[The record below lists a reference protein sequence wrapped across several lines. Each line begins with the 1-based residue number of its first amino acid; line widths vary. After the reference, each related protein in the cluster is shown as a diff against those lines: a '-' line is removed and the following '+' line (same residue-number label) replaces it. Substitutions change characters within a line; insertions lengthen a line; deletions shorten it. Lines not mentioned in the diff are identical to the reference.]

1 MRGPHLSHSL
11 HARTAV
17 APALTVNAPP
27 RPRKAAEP
35 VSWLQIVRLEVDT
48 RLIEFFEEKKRE
60 TKEISPP
67 TLELVDEIEALTMRG
82 GKRLRP
88 AVAAAGYRCVRP
100 GHGMERLV
108 ELSASLELL
117 QSYLLIH
124 DDWMDGDEVRRG
136 GTAVHTSLQRSHR
149 DPHLGSAL
157 GVLAGDL
164 ASAYAWELFLQ
175 APYPMQA
182 WHDASTRFLKIQK
195 EVYCGQQLDLT
206 GDADVARMHALKTTS
221 YSVRGPL
228 LLGALLGNPSAEQLQ
243 ALTDWAGPIGEAFQI
258 RDDLLG
264 ALGSADNT
272 GKPGMDIPHGK
283 VSSVLSELRRSTEPQ
298 DRKPVETIV
307 GRIDVDAQQLAAA
320 HACLR
325 ASGVVDRLERRISE
339 LRDQALRA
347 LDSAPF
353 NPQGRGMLTEL
364 ADKLTI
370 RQA

>member
-1 MRGPHLSHSL
+1 MQAPHLQAVPEPL
-11 HARTAV
+11 GRT
-17 APALTVNAPP
+17 
-27 RPRKAAEP
+27 EP
-35 VSWLQIVRLEVDT
+35 TGWLGIVRMEVDT
-48 RLIEFFEEKKRE
+48 RLLEFFEEKKRE
-60 TKEISPP
+60 TADMSPP

-124 DDWMDGDEVRRG
+124 DDWMDDDEVRRG
-136 GTAVHTSLQRSHR
+136 GAAVHASLQSSHR
-149 DPHLGSAL
+149 DPHLGAAL

-164 ASAYAWELFLQ
+164 ASTYSWELFLE

-182 WHDASTRFLKIQK
+182 WAQASAMFLKIQK

-206 GDADVARMHALKTTS
+206 GDSDVARMHALKTTS

-228 LLGALLGNPSAEQLQ
+228 LLGALLGNPSARQLQ
-243 ALTDWAGPIGEAFQI
+243 ALSDWAGPIGEAFQI

-264 ALGSADNT
+264 ALGSPDST

-283 VSSVLSELRRSTEPQ
+283 VSSVLVELRRST
-298 DRKPVETIV
+298 DRREREPVEAIV
-307 GRIDVDAQQLAAA
+307 GRHDAA
-320 HACLR
+320 HRDLAEARRCLHE
-325 ASGVVDRLERRISE
+325 SGVVDRLEERIAE
-339 LRDQALRA
+339 LRDEALSA
-347 LDSAPF
+347 LGGARF
-353 NPQGRGMLTEL
+353 NPQGHGMLIEL
-364 ADKLTI
+364 ADKLTV
-370 RQA
+370 RSA

>member
-1 MRGPHLSHSL
+1 MRRPHLSHRL
-11 HARTAV
+11 HGQSGV
-17 APALTVNAPP
+17 APTLAVDAGPS
-27 RPRKAAEP
+27 PRKANEP
-35 VSWLQIVRLEVDT
+35 VSWLEIVRLGVDT
-48 RLIEFFEEKKRE
+48 HLIEFFEEKKRE
-60 TKEISPP
+60 TKVISAP
-67 TLELVDEIEALTMRG
+67 TLELVDEIEGLTMRG

-108 ELSASLELL
+108 ELCASLELL

-136 GTAVHTSLQRSHR
+136 GTAVHTSLQRSHC

-164 ASAYAWELFLQ
+164 ASAYAWELFLG
-175 APYPMQA
+175 APYPMQS
-182 WHDASTRFLKIQK
+182 WPDATAVFLKIQK

-228 LLGALLGNPSAEQLQ
+228 LLGALLGNPSAEQLK
-243 ALTDWAGPIGEAFQI
+243 ALSAWAGPIGEAFQI

-264 ALGSADNT
+264 ALGSADST

-283 VSSVLSELRRSTEPQ
+283 VSSVLSELRRSTSREE
-298 DRKPVETIV
+298 REPVEAII
-307 GRIDVDAQQLAAA
+307 GRLEVDAGQLAAA

-325 ASGVVDRLERRISE
+325 ASGVVERLEQRISE
-339 LRDQALRA
+339 LRDRA
-347 LDSAPF
+347 LWALDCAPF
-353 NPQGRGMLTEL
+353 NPRGRGMLTEL
-364 ADKLTI
+364 ADKLTV
-370 RQA
+370 RRS

>member
-1 MRGPHLSHSL
+1 MNWLHL
-11 HARTAV
+11 
-17 APALTVNAPP
+17 
-27 RPRKAAEP
+27 
-35 VSWLQIVRLEVDT
+35 VRLEVDT
-48 RLIEFFEEKKRE
+48 HLIEFFEEKRRE

-136 GTAVHTSLQRSHR
+136 GTAVHTSLQKSHR

-157 GVLAGDL
+157 GILAGDL
-164 ASAYAWELFLQ
+164 ASAYAWELFLK
-175 APYPMQA
+175 APYTMQT
-182 WHDASTRFLKIQK
+182 WHDANAMFLKIQK

-206 GDADVARMHALKTTS
+206 GDPDVARMHALKTTS

-228 LLGALLGNPSAEQLQ
+228 LLGALLGNPSATQLG
-243 ALTDWAGPIGEAFQI
+243 ALADWAGPIGEAFQI

-264 ALGSADNT
+264 ALGSADST

-283 VSSVLSELRRSTEPQ
+283 VSSVLSELRRSTTAK
-298 DRKPVETIV
+298 DREPVEAIV
-307 GRIDVDAQQLAAA
+307 GVPDVDAQQLAAA
-320 HACLR
+320 QACLI
-325 ASGVVDRLERRISE
+325 AVGVVDRLERRIVE
-339 LRDQALRA
+339 LRDEALRA
-347 LDSAPF
+347 LESAPF
-353 NPQGRGMLTEL
+353 NPQGRAMLTEL
-364 ADKLTI
+364 ADKLTV
-370 RQA
+370 RRA